1 MMKLGKHPTMSLRNA
16 RRVAILAETTR
27 DRVMV
32 SEVVEE
38 YLRDVV
44 RPTSKVPHQV
54 EGYLR
59 HIDADQLIQST
70 WLNYGL

>member
-1 MMKLGKHPTMSLRNA
+1 
-16 RRVAILAETTR
+16 
-27 DRVMV
+27 MV